1 MTSPL
6 SGYTLVYGGSFNP
19 PHMGHQLACLYGLE
33 ALGAEALWVVPVYEH
48 PFGKELVSFEHRVRM
63 CELMVKPLGERAR
76 VNTIESELQSP
87 VRTFELFSALQSK
100 HPDKSF
106 AMLMGADLLAERDR
120 WYRFDDLQNLVKI
133 VVVGRGGFESSPGE
147 DVYDVDLPEVS
158 SSDLRDRLQSGRAVD
173 GLLPATI
180 RNYLIKSDLYGPTP

>member
-33 ALGAEALWVVPVYEH
+33 ALGADALWVVPVHQH
-48 PFGKELVSFEHRVRM
+48 PFGKQLVSFEHRVKM
-63 CELMVKPLGERAR
+63 CELMVEPLGERAL
-76 VNTIESELQSP
+76 VNTMEKELTSP
-87 VRTFELFSALQSK
+87 VRTFELFSALKAK

-106 AMLMGADLLAERDR
+106 AMLMGADLLAERSR
-120 WYRFDDLQNLVKI
+120 WYRFEELQKLVRI

-147 DVYDVDLPEVS
+147 DVYGIDLPEVS
-158 SSDLRDRLQSGRAVD
+158 SSDLRDRLLAGKSVD
-173 GLLPATI
+173 GLIPSTI
-180 RNYLIKSDLYGPTP
+180 RNYLIKSNIYGSLS

>member
-1 MTSPL
+1 MMATASNRL
-6 SGYTLVYGGSFNP
+6 L
-19 PHMGHQLACLYGLE
+19 
-33 ALGAEALWVVPVYEH
+33 
-48 PFGKELVSFEHRVRM
+48 K
-63 CELMVKPLGERAR
+63 
-76 VNTIESELQSP
+76 LQSP